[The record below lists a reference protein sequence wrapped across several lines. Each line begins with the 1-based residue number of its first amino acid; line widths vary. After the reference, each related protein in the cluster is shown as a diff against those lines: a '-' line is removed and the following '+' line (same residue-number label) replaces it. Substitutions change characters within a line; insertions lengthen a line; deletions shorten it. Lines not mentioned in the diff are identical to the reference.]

1 MNINAN
7 TDAGVRVFQ
16 PLPDDLSKA
25 EQIDY
30 TIGALIADMRF
41 ALLEIAKLREENHAM
56 QQLLDA
62 GKAQQILVSPAT
74 PSTGRNT
81 QFKSRIMSAV
91 HPQSNIVQVRSIS
104 PGRK

>member
-1 MNINAN
+1 MDINAS

-16 PLPDDLSKA
+16 PLPDNLSRS

-30 TIGALIADMRF
+30 TIGALVADMRF
-41 ALLEIAKLREENHAM
+41 ALLEISKLREDNHAM

-74 PSTGRNT
+74 PSTV
-81 QFKSRIMSAV
+81 IM
-91 HPQSNIVQVRSIS
+91 NLL
-104 PGRK
+104 

>member
-1 MNINAN
+1 MDINAS

-16 PLPDDLSKA
+16 PLPDNLSRS

-30 TIGALIADMRF
+30 TIGALVTDMRF

-74 PSTGRNT
+74 PSTV
-81 QFKSRIMSAV
+81 IM
-91 HPQSNIVQVRSIS
+91 NLL
-104 PGRK
+104 

>member
-30 TIGALIADMRF
+30 TIGALVTDMRF
-41 ALLEIAKLREENHAM
+41 ALLEISKLREDKHAM
-56 QQLLDA
+56 RQLLDA

-74 PSTGRNT
+74 PSTVNIFTRRARLHPR
-81 QFKSRIMSAV
+81 SRRALPLMLSC
-91 HPQSNIVQVRSIS
+91 
-104 PGRK
+104 

>member
-16 PLPDDLSKA
+16 PLPDNLSRTG
-25 EQIDY
+25 QIDY
-30 TIGALIADMRF
+30 TIDALVADTRF

-74 PSTGRNT
+74 PHGKST
-81 QFKSRIMSAV
+81 
-91 HPQSNIVQVRSIS
+91 
-104 PGRK
+104 